1 MSMGQRS
8 NGPNGEQPSQASG
21 QPDQPANAVARA
33 ILDIVAAV
41 PATSEGVSALP
52 AERARAI
59 RAAACLRAA
68 AVSGTLAL
76 PPGPL
81 GLVTILPDLAAVW
94 RIQAQMVADLAG
106 AYGKSASLSQ
116 EQMLYCLFRH
126 AAAQVVRDLAMRIG
140 ERIVF
145 KHVTISALQALAR
158 RLGVNVT
165 QRVITKS
172 VARWLP
178 IVGAVGVAGYAYYD
192 TAKVGVTAVELFE
205 KEVAL
210 DEDDQARS
218 SSA

>member
-1 MSMGQRS
+1 
-8 NGPNGEQPSQASG
+8 
-21 QPDQPANAVARA
+21 
-33 ILDIVAAV
+33 
-41 PATSEGVSALP
+41 
-52 AERARAI
+52 
-59 RAAACLRAA
+59 
-68 AVSGTLAL
+68 L

-106 AYGKSASLSQ
+106 AYGKTATLSQ

-145 KHVTISALQALAR
+145 KQVTISALQALAR
-158 RLGVNVT
+158 RLGINVT
-165 QRVITKS
+165 QRVIAKS

-178 IVGAVGVAGYAYYD
+178 VVGAVGVAGYAYYD

-210 DEDDQARS
+210 DEDDRARS

>member
-1 MSMGQRS
+1 MGQRS
-8 NGPNGEQPSQASG
+8 NGSSGEQPSRSPG
-21 QPDQPANAVARA
+21 QPDQPANAIARA

-52 AERARAI
+52 ANRARAI
-59 RAAACLRAA
+59 QAAACLRAA

-106 AYGKSASLSQ
+106 AYGKTASLSQ

-165 QRVITKS
+165 QRVIAKS

-192 TAKVGVTAVELFE
+192 TAKVGITAVELFE

-210 DEDDQARS
+210 DEDDQARP

>member
-1 MSMGQRS
+1 MGQRS
-8 NGPNGEQPSQASG
+8 NGSSGEEPGRSPG
-21 QPDQPANAVARA
+21 QPDQPANAIARA

-52 AERARAI
+52 ANRARSI

-106 AYGKSASLSQ
+106 AYGKSATLSQ

-145 KHVTISALQALAR
+145 KQVTISALQALAR

-165 QRVITKS
+165 QRVIAKS

>member
-1 MSMGQRS
+1 MSQR
-8 NGPNGEQPSQASG
+8 PSRQGAEHPRAG
-21 QPDQPANAVARA
+21 GGVDKPANAVAQA

-41 PATSEGVSALP
+41 PATSEGVSSLP
-52 AERARAI
+52 RERARSIQAS
-59 RAAACLRAA
+59 ACLRAA

-106 AYGKSASLSQ
+106 AYGKTAALSQ

-145 KHVTISALQALAR
+145 KHITIGALQALAR

-165 QRVITKS
+165 QRVLAKS

-178 IVGAVGVAGYAYYD
+178 VVGAVGVAGYAYYD
-192 TAKVGVTAVELFE
+192 TAKVGLTATELFE
-205 KEVAL
+205 KNVGFGQ
-210 DEDDQARS
+210 DDADGDG
-218 SSA
+218 

>member
-1 MSMGQRS
+1 MSQRS
-8 NGPNGEQPSQASG
+8 NGPGTEHRRNPPSAA
-21 QPDQPANAVARA
+21 DKPANAVAKA

-41 PATSEGVSALP
+41 PSTSEGASTLP
-52 AERARAI
+52 RERARTIQAT
-59 RAAACLRAA
+59 ACLRAA

-106 AYGKSASLSQ
+106 TYGKTAALSQ
-116 EQMLYCLFRH
+116 EQLLYCLFRH

-145 KHVTISALQALAR
+145 KHVTISALQGLAR

-165 QRVITKS
+165 QRVIAKS

-192 TAKVGVTAVELFE
+192 TAKVGLTAIELFE
-205 KEVAL
+205 KNVEL
-210 DEDDQARS
+210 EDDGEDGDG
-218 SSA
+218 

>member
-1 MSMGQRS
+1 MGQRS
-8 NGPNGEQPSQASG
+8 NGPNGEQPRQASG

-165 QRVITKS
+165 QRVIAKS